1 MVRGEHPWVSK
12 HSTSESERVLD
23 REVRKRA
30 GMVCT
35 SCHVT
40 SGTVASSQVI
50 FTFVKGQQM
59 ALSLEADE

>member
-12 HSTSESERVLD
+12 HSTSESERILD

-40 SGTVASSQVI
+40 SGTVASSQV
-50 FTFVKGQQM
+50 TFVKGQQM